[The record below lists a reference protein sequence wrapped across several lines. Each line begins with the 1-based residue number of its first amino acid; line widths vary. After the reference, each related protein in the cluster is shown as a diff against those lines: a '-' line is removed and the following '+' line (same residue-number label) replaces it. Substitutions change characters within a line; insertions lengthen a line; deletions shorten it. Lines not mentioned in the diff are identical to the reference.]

1 MSVIKYEYKITLRL
15 PFITSSCLS
24 WLEMN
29 IQFQRVL
36 LKNML
41 KFDIKENE

>member
-1 MSVIKYEYKITLRL
+1 
-15 PFITSSCLS
+15 
-24 WLEMN
+24 MN